1 LNMSD
6 SQTDRTVYHDLH
18 REYYNLLQGKDDAV
32 LLETSKCDADNH
44 RTFLF
49 IDPIRTLKIHSVDQV
64 PGLLADIEKQLTEGY
79 YLAGYFAYDCGYHF
93 EDIAPASTSEVP
105 IASFGV
111 FRSPIVFD
119 HLKAEDEDFLLHL
132 HSLASDEKPATDQYM
147 ISQLRLDMS
156 EREYS
161 EKLERIKEYILSGD
175 TYQINFTTRYRFD
188 FEGSALALY
197 EDLKRK
203 QRVPYGAFI
212 RSGGRDILCFSPE
225 LFFRYRD
232 GTITT
237 KPMKGTAKRGRT
249 SEEDRYWGSWLKQDE
264 KNRAEN
270 LMIVDLLR
278 NDVGRISEIGSVSVR
293 DLFSP
298 EQYQTLFQ
306 MTSTIEGKVR
316 RDATY
321 YDIFRSLFPCGS
333 VTGAPKIRSM
343 QIIHELEEAPRG
355 VYTGAIGYFSP
366 KDEAVFNVSIR
377 TLVVDGNKGEMGVG
391 SGIVFDSVAEEEYA
405 ECELKAR
412 FLTAPA
418 EEFELIETMLW
429 DNGFPFLQRHMR
441 RLQDS
446 ACYFDYPC
454 NVYTIVQE
462 LSKVSKTFLNGKKYK
477 VRLRLDWSGNAFVEP
492 TVIDE
497 DLKSNAVALS
507 TARTNSSNR
516 FLFHKTTNRRF
527 YDDFYTRASEKGLA
541 DIIFMNEKDQ
551 ITEGTRNNIVVRID
565 GGLVTPPVDCGL
577 LNGVYR
583 QHLLETQPNIV
594 ERAITADDLHNAD
607 AIYICNAV
615 RGMREASLHVSQVD

>member
-1 LNMSD
+1 M
-6 SQTDRTVYHDLH
+6 DRTVYHDLPH
-18 REYYNLLQGKDDAV
+18 EYYHLLLGRDDAV
-32 LLETSKCDADNH
+32 LLETSKYDADNH

-64 PGLLADIEKQLTEGY
+64 PGLIADVEKHRTAGY

-119 HLKAEDEDFLLHL
+119 HLKAEDKGLPLRL
-132 HSLASDEKPATDQYM
+132 HSLVSDEKPATDQYV

-156 EREYS
+156 EGEYS
-161 EKLERIKEYILSGD
+161 EKLEQIKEYILSGD

-188 FEGSALALY
+188 FEGSTLALY

-212 RSGGRDILCFSPE
+212 RSDGRDILCFSPE

-237 KPMKGTAKRGRT
+237 KPMKGTANRGRT
-249 SEEDRYWGSWLKQDE
+249 SEEDRYWESWLRQDE

-298 EQYQTLFQ
+298 EQYHTLFQ

-316 RDATY
+316 SDTTY

-366 KDEAVFNVSIR
+366 NDEAMFNVSIR

-391 SGIVFDSVAEEEYA
+391 SGIVFGSIPEEEYA

-418 EEFELIETMLW
+418 EEFALIETMLW
-429 DNGFPFLQRHMR
+429 DDGFPFLERHIR

-454 NVYTIVQE
+454 NVDTILLE
-462 LSKVSKTFLNGKKYK
+462 LNEVSRTFLDGEKHK
-477 VRLRLDWSGNAFVEP
+477 VRLRLDYSGNIFIEHS
-492 TVIDE
+492 VIDE
-497 DLKSNAVALS
+497 DSKPSTVALS
-507 TARTNSSNR
+507 TARTNSSDR

-527 YDDFYTRASEKGLA
+527 YDDFFRRASEKGLT

-551 ITEGTRNNIVVRID
+551 ITEGTRNNIAVRI
-565 GGLVTPPVDCGL
+565 GRGLVTPPVDCGL

-594 ERAITADDLHNAD
+594 ERVLTADDLHNAD

-615 RGMREASLHVSQVD
+615 RGMREASLHVGRVD